1 MFTFTFAFFAAID
14 ISLFIFKL
22 FPLFTES
29 GRRNLEESVHNENQ
43 IWSLCLLC
51 SILFIFS
58 ERKCSLKENLRTINR
73 KTEFPDVS
81 PALTIT
87 KIFPNFLKNSLTLP
101 WPWTQFRFSLAFPW
115 PRQPWYIATRT
126 LMRRSG
132 FFWQGQKGKSMTSA
146 IYNAKTLLKR
156 FPLQLKIN
164 LTWPYFRL
172 RLLQSDS

>member
-14 ISLFIFKL
+14 IFLFIFKL

-29 GRRNLEESVHNENQ
+29 GRRNLEESIHNENQ
-43 IWSLCLLC
+43 IWSPCLLC
-51 SILFIFS
+51 STLFIFS

-81 PALTIT
+81 LALTIT
-87 KIFPNFLKNSLTLP
+87 KIFPDVLKDSLTLP

-126 LMRRSG
+126 LMRRSV
-132 FFWQGQKGKSMTSA
+132 FVDKDRREKVWLQRSITRRHCQKGSLC
-146 IYNAKTLLKR
+146 N
-156 FPLQLKIN
+156 
-164 LTWPYFRL
+164 
-172 RLLQSDS
+172 